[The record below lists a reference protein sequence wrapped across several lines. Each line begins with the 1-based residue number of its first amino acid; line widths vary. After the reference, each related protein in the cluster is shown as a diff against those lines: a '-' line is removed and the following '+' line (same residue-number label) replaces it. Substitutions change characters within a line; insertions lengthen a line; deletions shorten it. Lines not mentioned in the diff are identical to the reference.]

1 MSLESELKQYRKIQA
16 YIALKQDCAA
26 LIQAAEADPTR
37 RAYLRGLYDEARA
50 SGRALGLL
58 ISGMEGA
65 EVKDLFDALKQRLT
79 ELGVI
84 Q

>member
-16 YIALKQDCAA
+16 YIQFKQDCAA
-26 LIQAAEADPTR
+26 LIQEAEADPTR
-37 RAYLRGLYDEARA
+37 RAYLRGLHDEVKA

-65 EVKDLFDALKQRLT
+65 EVRDLFELVKQRLT